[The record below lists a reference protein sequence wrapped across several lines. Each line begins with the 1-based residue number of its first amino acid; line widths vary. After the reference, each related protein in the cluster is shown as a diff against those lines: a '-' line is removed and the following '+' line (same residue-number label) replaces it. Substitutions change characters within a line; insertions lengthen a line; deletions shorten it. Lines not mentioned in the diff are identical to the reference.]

1 MRGVLGALA
10 VLVASAGGAFV
21 WQGHGSGDGATER
34 IAGLMRLAAEGAKP
48 AATRTGPP
56 RQSSRE
62 EVPQATTPMAPRFA
76 EATRRIAPQAAY
88 AASAT
93 EIPDSSARW
102 PDLPFAPARMAR
114 HREESAARPRSG
126 PRLRDEAGRR
136 QLARTIQ
143 SELKR
148 VGCYHGKLDGAW
160 TAAVQTALRSFID
173 RVNASLPVDE
183 PDHILLTLLQGHQA
197 RACGEGCPPGQV
209 AVGDGRCQPRQL
221 ARASERRT
229 LAGASN
235 NVGMSPLPTASNG
248 VHPAR
253 PAPGTAETVTVVDR
267 PEARDSAAAAM
278 LQDARQRER
287 RALEE
292 RALRLEA
299 ERLARA
305 AANAQG
311 AGSLQAGNRGG
322 TSADRRKT
330 EPPLRNERS
339 SAGPSPA
346 TAQRA
351 AASHVETRA
360 SVSEFAPW
368 PALPPGRWSSE
379 ATVTAGSSAAPVRPG
394 GAAKS
399 AAAATVA
406 PLPAEKAA
414 PERDKSAFDSA
425 LAERSDAPR
434 LAGRLVPPPQYVGR
448 PEPTSRS
455 GTRPAAERT
464 PSAPAAAFRSRIFE
478 AIGSTAP

>member
-1 MRGVLGALA
+1 LA

-62 EVPQATTPMAPRFA
+62 QVPQATTPIGPRFA
-76 EATRRIAPQAAY
+76 EATQHIAPQTGHVVG
-88 AASAT
+88 AS
-93 EIPDSSARW
+93 EIPASSPQRPDWPLAPVRIARDW
-102 PDLPFAPARMAR
+102 D
-114 HREESAARPRSG
+114 ESAARSRPG

-148 VGCYHGKLDGAW
+148 VGCYQGEVDGAW
-160 TAAVQTALRSFID
+160 TGAVQRAMRAFID

-183 PDHILLTLLQGHQA
+183 PDYILLTLLQGHQA
-197 RACGEGCPPGQV
+197 RACGEGCPSGQV

-235 NVGMSPLPTASNG
+235 RVGMSPLPTASNG
-248 VHPAR
+248 VHPTR
-253 PAPGTAETVTVVDR
+253 LAPGTAGMAAHVDR
-267 PEARDSAAAAM
+267 SQARASADVAAM

-292 RALRLEA
+292 RALRLKA
-299 ERLARA
+299 ERRARA
-305 AANAQG
+305 ATNAPS
-311 AGSLQAGNRGG
+311 ADSPQAGNRGG
-322 TSADRRKT
+322 TSADRTIT
-330 EPPLRNERS
+330 ESPLRNERP
-339 SAGPSPA
+339 SAVPSPA

-434 LAGRLVPPPQYVGR
+434 LAGHLVPPPQYVGR

-455 GTRPAAERT
+455 RARPAAEGT
-464 PSAPAAAFRSRIFE
+464 SSAPAAAFRSRIFQ